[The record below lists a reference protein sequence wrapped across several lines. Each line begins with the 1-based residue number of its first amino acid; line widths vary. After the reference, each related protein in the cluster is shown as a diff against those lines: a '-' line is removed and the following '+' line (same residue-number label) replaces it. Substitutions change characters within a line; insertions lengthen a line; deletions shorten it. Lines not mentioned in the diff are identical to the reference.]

1 MPLLISLKVAAIATL
16 MTVVLGIPAAYGM
29 ARYAGRGRSTIDALL
44 LLPLV
49 LPPTVVGFGLLWLL
63 GDYGPFSAL
72 PTGLSINI
80 VFTWWAAVLT
90 AVVVAFPLMYRSGR
104 AAFEQIDPAL
114 MSAARTLGASEWKV
128 FWRVAVPL
136 ATPGVL
142 SGALLSFARALGE
155 FGATLMVA
163 GNIPGKTQ
171 TLPMAV
177 YFAVEGGDWRTATV
191 WSGVTGAIALGTV
204 LLANNVGQ
212 RSRQRK
218 KNVLPAV
225 EFERSDF
232 WQQVFQSR
240 FWQQDFRQQ
249 AANEQN
255 SSQPLTLQV
264 NIVKRL
270 PSFTLSV
277 RFETTDELVGVL
289 GASGAGKS
297 LLLRCLTGIET
308 PDAGR
313 IVLGDRVLF
322 DSERQINVP
331 IRDRKIALLFQSY
344 ALFPHL
350 SALENVAFGLP
361 TFAPRRTLL
370 SSLAQKPAS
379 QAPASQALADVG
391 LQAFAHH
398 YPHQLSGGQQ
408 QRVALARALVTQPQ
422 LLLLD
427 EPFSALD
434 THLRSHLAQQ
444 VFSRLRAYP
453 GTTLLVSHHF
463 QEAYQTQQ
471 LLVLLLGK
479 LARQAAPVEV
489 FTDPQRMAI
498 AQLTGPINASPVRL
512 VRDRLFATHW
522 NPNALTNALA
532 NTYTTIACRPPQ
544 KRLRQTSDLRRYTT
558 SARTFCNKNYV

>member
-1 MPLLISLKVAAIATL
+1 MPLLISLKVATIATL
-16 MTVVLGIPAAYGM
+16 ITVVLGIPAAYGM

-232 WQQVFQSR
+232 WQQDFQ
-240 FWQQDFRQQ
+240 QQ

-255 SSQPLTLQV
+255 NSQPLTLQV

-277 RFETTDELVGVL
+277 RFRTTDELVGVL

-297 LLLRCLTGIET
+297 LLLRWRSRC
-308 PDAGR
+308 GR
-313 IVLGDRVLF
+313 
-322 DSERQINVP
+322 
-331 IRDRKIALLFQSY
+331 
-344 ALFPHL
+344 
-350 SALENVAFGLP
+350 
-361 TFAPRRTLL
+361 
-370 SSLAQKPAS
+370 
-379 QAPASQALADVG
+379 
-391 LQAFAHH
+391 
-398 YPHQLSGGQQ
+398 
-408 QRVALARALVTQPQ
+408 
-422 LLLLD
+422 
-427 EPFSALD
+427 
-434 THLRSHLAQQ
+434 
-444 VFSRLRAYP
+444 
-453 GTTLLVSHHF
+453 HF
-463 QEAYQTQQ
+463 QRGQT
-471 LLVLLLGK
+471 L
-479 LARQAAPVEV
+479 
-489 FTDPQRMAI
+489 
-498 AQLTGPINASPVRL
+498 
-512 VRDRLFATHW
+512 
-522 NPNALTNALA
+522 
-532 NTYTTIACRPPQ
+532 PP
-544 KRLRQTSDLRRYTT
+544 
-558 SARTFCNKNYV
+558 